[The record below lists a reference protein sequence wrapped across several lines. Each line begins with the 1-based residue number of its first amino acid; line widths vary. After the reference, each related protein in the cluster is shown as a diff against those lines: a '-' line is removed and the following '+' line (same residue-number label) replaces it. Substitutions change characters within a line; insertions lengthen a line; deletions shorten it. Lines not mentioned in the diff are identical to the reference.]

1 MAVLIPE
8 GRKIIIDRVNPVGTE
23 RIPLDKAFGRIL
35 AEEIKAAEDVPAFDR
50 SPYDGYAFRSAD
62 VKNATKEKPV
72 ILKVID
78 NIPAGDI
85 AEVPLKEGEAAR
97 LMTGAP
103 IPEGA
108 DAVRMYEETEFTET
122 EVKIFSPAKAGE
134 NIIYAGEDVK
144 KGTVLAQS
152 GMKIDSGL
160 MGTLAGQNIPEP
172 LVFQKLKVG
181 IVITGSELVPVGT
194 TPGPGMII
202 NTNQYTLTGA
212 VEDFGYTPVSYG
224 IIPDDLEAIKK
235 ALQQAVKECDVVL
248 ATGGA
253 AVGDYDL
260 TPLAM
265 EEIGTEILFR
275 NVKMKPGKACAYG
288 IKDGKLICGL
298 SGHPSSSLLN
308 LLVVGLPGIRKV
320 SGLSEFSHKEID
332 MEVTGGYAKGSDT
345 DRAVRGKFFVENGK
359 AKINISAPQGN
370 VVISGTIG
378 TDSIVIIPAGSDP
391 VKEGTV
397 LKGFMI

>member
-1 MAVLIPE
+1 MAVRIPE
-8 GRKIIIDRVNPVGTE
+8 GRQMIIDRVRPVGTE
-23 RIPLDKAFGRIL
+23 RVPLEKAYGRIL

-62 VKNATKEKPV
+62 VKEATKDHPV

-85 AEVPLKEGEAAR
+85 AKIPLKKGEAVR

-108 DAVRMYEETEFTET
+108 DAVRKYEETDFTET
-122 EVKIFSPAKAGE
+122 EVKIFCPANAGE
-134 NIIYAGEDVK
+134 NIIYTGEDVK
-144 KGTVLAQS
+144 KGTILAQS

-172 LVFQKLKVG
+172 LVFRKLKVG

-194 TPGPGMII
+194 IPGPGMII

-212 VEDFGYTPVSYG
+212 VEEFGYTPVSYG
-224 IIPDDLEAIKK
+224 IIPDDLEEIKK
-235 ALQQAVKECDVVL
+235 ALRQAVKECDVVL

-288 IKDGKLICGL
+288 IANGKLICGL

-308 LLVVGLPGIRKV
+308 LLVVGLPGIRKI
-320 SGLSEFSHKEID
+320 SGQKDYSHKEIE
-332 MEVTGGYAKGSDT
+332 MEVMGGYEKSSDT
-345 DRAVRGKFFVENGK
+345 DRAVRGKFFIENGT

-378 TDSIVIIPAGSDP
+378 TDSIVMIPAGSEP
-391 VKEGTV
+391 VKEGTI

>member
-62 VKNATKEKPV
+62 VKNATKENPV